1 MDYNY
6 NTFSFFTE
14 KVRNKALLQAAITN
28 QERLNIERRM
38 GEPGQ

>member
-14 KVRNKALLQAAITN
+14 EARDKALLQAAIAN